1 MKYSDI
7 ITLPEYF
14 ESYYD
19 LTAEHEN
26 YWMRFIPNER
36 FNEILSITIRS
47 LGASQAAEKKSI
59 FMQGTF
65 GTGKTH
71 AAAVIKHLLW
81 DELSVIDKY
90 PGDIGTQLKERIR
103 NFRKL
108 KKVFPVVLKGI
119 SNITDNRTF
128 SLAIEKAVKDALNAN
143 DVEIQTESDFEK
155 MIVQVKEN
163 PLHIDWNQLITNTN
177 EIRMYVNTTADL
189 IKKLENKDITML
201 KILETIINQK
211 GGHFTYSEID
221 KWLVE
226 VSNELKAKNIAD
238 CLMIFW
244 DEFTPVMQHHNR
256 NELLNQLQGIA
267 ELSKNHN
274 VLLFVI
280 SHKTAHQSG
289 LSDEEAKKTFD
300 RFYVKDYA
308 MEPITTYHLIAAAI
322 NKKDEIKYI
331 EIKNK
336 FFDASPQLNTLIEQL
351 SLNQGASVKNDIRNL
366 FPIHPY
372 TAYLATFIARN
383 IGSAD
388 RSIFKFLD
396 DDQRGFRSFLNQE
409 VGNDVPVI
417 TADYLWD
424 YFFEEFDRDNSEK
437 FLSALSKFYLHAKEI
452 ERTDKNYNAIFK
464 GILLLNL
471 LYKMVSAGETAQSL
485 VAPSMDNIKSL
496 FLGSHLGKYVDEA
509 VDFIDR
515 KKIIRRT
522 PDNLFL
528 VSSST
533 LPQREINEEKQ
544 KLVSSYE
551 DITKVLDFDS
561 NSKSNLTSVITIG
574 MLRVAEVNFYWAGEK
589 EHILKTRLL
598 KDFKKTY
605 SLHLAVFLSKDD
617 LTISSIKSAIK
628 QMSQEEEFKHIIFIL
643 IDKPLGEDKFD
654 RLITFAAESAVARN
668 HNFTNDAITNEGF
681 AKKIV
686 EDWINNIKNGYAT
699 IVINGDEER
708 QLANSIGSFIS
719 GRLSSRVFKYGLENL
734 QETRRNY
741 NVWKSTNSPTAIEK
755 FLFANSRDD
764 IETNTTA
771 QPWSVLRNILKN
783 NKGDY
788 VIKETLEIKQPAD
801 TEHPLVKISR
811 EVEDG
816 INNCQNHPNFNLGD
830 RLRFLTEPP
839 YGIYPNMVNMALIG
853 VVLRKYIGRLYEAGS
868 GRLIEKD
875 MMRDKIVTL
884 FKYWQDG
891 NYSNRL
897 DVRFGTLEEKEL
909 VEKLKGIF
917 NLNDAT
923 GLNDVRWGIRD
934 FVKRMKFPL
943 WSIKYLPANDGLK
956 KAIDEIFMLTKTPD
970 SEIGYED
977 VKRVLD
983 AIKNNELDLEL
994 NLKEEKIKQGFD
1006 VFLKDIE
1013 SVNIT
1018 KAEIDEVVQYLYQ
1031 NMQEEI
1037 ASWEDEKVESKVKD
1051 WWISKISKPIFP
1063 SSSTPP
1069 SESTKGISPVDDSHK
1084 QKLKE
1089 DVKAKVKAYPG
1100 DLKALIIRVL
1110 DENAWLADTFN
1121 KYL

>member
-1 MKYSDI
+1 MKYCDI

-36 FNEILSITIRS
+36 FNEILSITLRS
-47 LGASQAAEKKSI
+47 LEAGQAAEKKSI

-119 SNITDNRTF
+119 FDITDNRTF
-128 SLAIEKAVKDALNAN
+128 SLAIQKAVKDALTAN
-143 DVEIQTESDFEK
+143 DIEIQTESDFEK
-155 MIVQVKEN
+155 MIVQIKEN

-177 EIRMYVNTTADL
+177 EIRMYVNTPADL
-189 IKKLENKDITML
+189 IEKLENKNITIL

-211 GGHFTYSEID
+211 GGYFTYSKID

-226 VSNELKAKNIAD
+226 VLNQLKAKNIAD

-244 DEFTPVMQHHNR
+244 DEFTPVMQHQNR

-274 VLLFVI
+274 ILLFVI
-280 SHKTAHQSG
+280 SHKTAHQAG
-289 LSDEEAKKTFD
+289 LSDEEVKKTFD
-300 RFYVKDYA
+300 RFYVTDYA
-308 MEPITTYHLIAAAI
+308 MEPITTYHLIAAAF
-322 NKKDEIKYI
+322 NKKDEIKYT
-331 EIKNK
+331 EIRNK
-336 FFDASPQLNTLIEQL
+336 FFDASPQLNALIDQL

-409 VGNDVPVI
+409 VGNDIPVI

-424 YFFEEFDRDNSEK
+424 YFFEEFERDNSEK
-437 FLSALSKFYLHAKEI
+437 FLSVLSKFYLHAKEI

-471 LYKMVSAGETAQSL
+471 LYKMVFAGETAQSL
-485 VAPSMDNIKSL
+485 VTPSMDNIKSL
-496 FLGSHLGKYVDEA
+496 FLGSHLEKYVDEA

-515 KKIIRRT
+515 NEIIRRT
-522 PDNLFL
+522 PDNFFL

-544 KLVSSYE
+544 KLCRLYE
-551 DITKVLDFDS
+551 DITEVLDFDS
-561 NSKSNLTSVITIG
+561 NSKINLTSIIKNEI
-574 MLRVAEVNFYWAGEK
+574 LRASEVNFYWGGEK

-628 QMSQEEEFKHIIFIL
+628 QMSQEEDFQHIIFIL
-643 IDKPLGEDKFD
+643 IDRSLGEDKFD
-654 RLITFAAESAVARN
+654 RFITFAAESTVARN

-699 IVINGDEER
+699 IIINGDEER
-708 QLANSIGSFIS
+708 QLVNNTGSFIS
-719 GRLSSRVFKYGLENL
+719 ERISSRVFKYGLENL
-734 QETRRNY
+734 KESRNNR
-741 NVWKSTNSPTAIEK
+741 NVWTEKMAQKSAEI

-764 IETNTTA
+764 ITSKTSRGAEA
-771 QPWSVLRNILKN
+771 YLRTILKN
-783 NKGDY
+783 NNGHY
-788 VIKETLEIKQPAD
+788 VIEENLEIKQSAD
-801 TEHPLVKISR
+801 AEHPLVKISR
-811 EVEDG
+811 EVEDK
-816 INNCQNHPNFNLGD
+816 INNYRDHPNFNLGD
-830 RLRFLTEPP
+830 RLKFLAEPP

-853 VVLRKYIGRLYEAGS
+853 FVLRKYIGRLYEAGT

-875 MMRDKIVTL
+875 MMRDKVVAL

-909 VEKLKGIF
+909 VEKLKKIF

-934 FVKRMKFPL
+934 FIKRAQFPL
-943 WSIKYLPANDGLK
+943 WSIKHLQINDNLK
-956 KAIDEIFMLTKTPD
+956 KTVDEIFVLTKTPD

-977 VKRVLD
+977 VKRVLGY
-983 AIKNNELDLEL
+983 IKSNELDLEL

-1006 VFLKDIE
+1006 VFLKGIE

-1018 KAEIDEVVQYLYQ
+1018 QAEIDEAVQYLYQ

-1037 ASWEDEKVESKVKD
+1037 ASWEEEKVKSKVKD
-1051 WWISKISKPIFP
+1051 WRLSKINKPQQP
-1063 SSSTPP
+1063 QPHPEDSDKVPP
-1069 SESTKGISPVDDSHK
+1069 IDGNG
-1084 QKLKE
+1084 QKFQE
-1089 DVKAKVKAYPG
+1089 EVKAKVNTYSG
-1100 DLKALIIRVL
+1100 DLKVIILKIL
-1110 DENAWLADTFN
+1110 DDRPDLAYIFD
-1121 KYL
+1121 KYLK